1 MKINILPDVQEYLM
15 REVYIKKKKMVIKDK
30 GVKNLQVCEV
40 SLSVLPI
47 LLHDSD
53 FSNVFQRCR
62 CSIDK
67 IGDIL
72 RQCGET

>member
-1 MKINILPDVQEYLM
+1 
-15 REVYIKKKKMVIKDK
+15 MVIKDK

-53 FSNVFQRCR
+53 FSNVFQGCR
-62 CSIDK
+62 GSIDK